1 MYAVIELID
10 GKATLVRGVTNSDR
24 TIPRSLDTSELQ
36 DAMNSILNFVQAQE
50 NADVE
55 KAYRAAEEAKAETKL
70 VVKEKE
76 TIIKAKQ
83 ELETKVMTL
92 QEEIEMLMAS
102 YEEWKTGEVVSV
114 SDVRR
119 YNNKLYAVIQAHTTQ
134 DDWTPDTALSLW
146 KIYNPKETLQ
156 GTELIPDFAQPTGA
170 HDAYK
175 IDDKVR
181 FEGKVYES
189 TIDDNVWSPIEHPS
203 SWKLI

>member
-36 DAMNSILNFVQAQE
+36 DAMNSILNFVQSQE

-76 TIIKAKQ
+76 IIIKAKQ

-102 YEEWKTGEVVSV
+102 YEEWKMGEAVSV

-156 GTELIPDFAQPTGA
+156 GTELIPDFVQPTGA

-175 IDDKVR
+175 IDDKVV

-189 TIDDNVWSPIEHPS
+189 TIDNNVWSPTEHPS
-203 SWKLI
+203 SWKSV